1 MPVSDPTDGTD
12 AANETNAAQ
21 GSVDGWLIR
30 GGTSRG
36 LFVRESALPV
46 DLDDDLIDPLAL
58 ELFGSPDPIQVD
70 GIGGSHSHTSKLMV
84 VSPSDRPGVSVDY
97 TFGQIAV
104 DRPLVDWGGNCG
116 NLTSA
121 IGTFALLE
129 GMADVTEPT
138 TELVLYNT
146 NTDTRIEQSIPI
158 AGGRPAVDGDYA
170 IDGVAGTGARIDS
183 AFFEPAGGVFGSLF
197 PTGNAADEVTVD
209 GEAIEV
215 SLVDVTNPCVY
226 VRAAD
231 LGLEGT
237 ELPEAL
243 SAMPGLL
250 ERLEQVRGTVCE
262 QIGRVGRAA
271 DAATES
277 PTVPFIAVVSPP
289 QASDRSDGGRVEAAD
304 VDVTARIVTTQTPHH
319 AYAMTGAMCL
329 AAATRLPGTI
339 PSEVAR
345 SVPADAPVRIGHPK
359 GRIAVDVTTG
369 GERSV
374 ERVTVGRTARPIM
387 DGSVYYRY
395 VDELATL
402 R

>member
-1 MPVSDPTDGTD
+1 MPGSDPTDGTG

-21 GSVDGWLIR
+21 GSVDGRLIR

-46 DLDDDLIDPLAL
+46 DLNDELIDPLAL

-97 TFGQIAV
+97 TFGQVAV
-104 DRPLVDWGGNCG
+104 DRPVVDWGGNCG

-121 IGTFALLE
+121 IGAFAILE
-129 GMADVTEPT
+129 GMVDATEPT
-138 TELVLYNT
+138 TDLTLYNT
-146 NTDTRIEQSIPI
+146 NTDTRIEQSIPVTN
-158 AGGRPAVDGDYA
+158 GRPAVAGDYA

-183 AFFEPAGGVFGSLF
+183 AFCDPAGGVLGSLF
-197 PTGNAADEVTVD
+197 PTGNAVDEVTVD
-209 GEAIEV
+209 GEPIEV

-226 VRAAD
+226 VRATD
-231 LGLEGT
+231 LGLSGT
-237 ELPEAL
+237 ELPDELTAT
-243 SAMPGLL
+243 PGLL
-250 ERLEQVRGTVCE
+250 ERLERIRGTVCE
-262 QIGRVGRAA
+262 EIGRVERAA
-271 DAATES
+271 DAATVS
-277 PTVPFIAVVSPP
+277 PTVPFIAAVSPP
-289 QASDRSDGGRVEAAD
+289 QEYDQSNGGRVAAAD
-304 VDVTARIVTTQTPHH
+304 IDVTARIVTTQTPHH

-329 AAATRLPGTI
+329 AAAARLPGTI
-339 PSEVAR
+339 PNEVVRAT
-345 SVPADAPVRIGHPK
+345 PGDAAVRIGHPK

-369 GERSV
+369 GDRSV

-395 VDELATL
+395 VGDLAAL